1 MNKKTDKERKSEKL
15 SLRIRREQAKKLEKY
30 RKENRHPSTGAAV
43 RSLIEGI
50 D

>member
-1 MNKKTDKERKSEKL
+1 MNRKTESDRKSEKL
-15 SLRIRREQAKKLEKY
+15 SLRIRREQARKLEKY

-50 D
+50 E